1 MASLFHIS
9 SNTSSQYETE
19 RRTFAQELIDFDKV
33 YVDVVETGKGGK
45 VSAEELAK
53 YVRHCRLSHLLLT
66 RASISVRVYEKS
78 SRFISGFGIKYSP
91 SQIINAEHQSVAPNL
106 IVGERIIP
114 QVFMRVADARPIE
127 IQDLCPSDTRFKIL
141 VFGGD
146 VAVEADRAQL
156 QAAADALDS
165 SDGFLHRFG
174 HGTVGS
180 WATFDVLCF
189 SVAQWDAVDHIG
201 GCTCLDVILGVSGHS
216 SPVTQIFPSSSV
228 HTGQSMFTVLFL
240 CFYLELIDL
249 CVRVFIDGKDLSGRS
264 GGGGYAQYAIDP
276 RVGAIVVVR
285 PDGYV
290 GTVVPLDGVD
300 HLNTYFGSFLV

>member
-1 MASLFHIS
+1 MHNIIIYPIL
-9 SNTSSQYETE
+9 
-19 RRTFAQELIDFDKV
+19 
-33 YVDVVETGKGGK
+33 
-45 VSAEELAK
+45 
-53 YVRHCRLSHLLLT
+53 RLQLP
-66 RASISVRVYEKS
+66 IFVRVYEKS
-78 SRFISGFGIKYSP
+78 SRFISGLGTKYSLSP
-91 SQIINAEHQSVAPNL
+91 IINADYQSVAPNL
-106 IVGERIIP
+106 VGERIVS

-201 GCTCLDVILGVSGHS
+201 GV
-216 SPVTQIFPSSSV
+216 
-228 HTGQSMFTVLFL
+228 
-240 CFYLELIDL
+240 Y
-249 CVRVFIDGKDLSGRS
+249 
-264 GGGGYAQYAIDP
+264 
-276 RVGAIVVVR
+276 
-285 PDGYV
+285 
-290 GTVVPLDGVD
+290 
-300 HLNTYFGSFLV
+300 